1 MARAI
6 NLEDGEVFHMG
17 QGYSRK
23 LISPDTG
30 ARDITLNYS
39 VFQDGQEFPQHFHEV
54 SADIFIVLAGS
65 VSVREGDKYTPI
77 HEGEF
82 AYIPPGEVHGTV
94 NDIPGEATL
103 ISFQCPPDPALYSGD
118 RDPAKT
124 GVMPRPKSGEDTR
137 VRIHSMRTG
146 TTQEAVGIK
155 SWDAA
160 NPAWG
165 APQMSL
171 QYMEL
176 EPEARLSHD
185 ETTGGEAAVFVWSG
199 TARFEAG
206 GNTSTLSHGGALL
219 LDPGETYSV
228 ANAGTDILRLIRC
241 LASNRSA

>member
-1 MARAI
+1 MAKVI

-23 LISPDTG
+23 LISPETG

-54 SADIFIVLAGS
+54 SADIFIVLSGS

-94 NDIPGEATL
+94 NDIPGEANL

-124 GVMPRPKSGEDTR
+124 GVMPQPKAGEATK
-137 VRIHSMRTG
+137 VRINSMSTG
-146 TTQEAVGIK
+146 TPQESDGIR

-176 EPEARLSHD
+176 GPQSSHCHV
-185 ETTGGEAAVFVWSG
+185 ETTGGESAIFVWSG
-199 TARFEAG
+199 EAQFEAG
-206 GNTSTLSHGGALL
+206 GNTSTISHGGSLL
-219 LDPGETYSV
+219 LDPCESYTV
-228 ANAGTDILRLIRC
+228 TNAGADTLRLIRC
-241 LASNRSA
+241 LASGTA

>member
-1 MARAI
+1 MAKVI

-77 HEGEF
+77 QEGEF

-124 GVMPRPKSGEDTR
+124 GVMPQPKAGDATK
-137 VRIHSMRTG
+137 VRINSMQAGTG
-146 TTQEAVGIK
+146 QESEGVR

-160 NPAWG
+160 SPAWG

-176 EPEARLSHD
+176 GSQASLCHD
-185 ETTGGEAAVFVWSG
+185 ETTGGESAVFVWSG
-199 TARFEAG
+199 TAQFEAG
-206 GNTSTLSHGGALL
+206 GNASTISHGGALL
-219 LDPGETYSV
+219 LDSCEAYTV
-228 ANAGTDILRLIRC
+228 TNAGSDTLRLIRC
-241 LASNRSA
+241 LSSGRA

>member
-1 MARAI
+1 MAKAI

-23 LISPDTG
+23 LVSPDIG

-77 HEGEF
+77 REGEF

-124 GVMPRPKSGEDTR
+124 GVMPRPKSDEATK
-137 VRIHSMRTG
+137 VRIQSMSAG
-146 TTQEAVGIK
+146 TPRESEGVK
-155 SWDAA
+155 SWEAA

-176 EPEARLSHD
+176 EPRASLAQD

-199 TARFEAG
+199 TAQFAAD

-219 LDPGETYSV
+219 LDPGESYV
-228 ANAGTDILRLIRC
+228 VVNVGTDTLRLIRC
-241 LASNRSA
+241 LASGSA

>member
-1 MARAI
+1 MARVI
-6 NLEDGEVFHMG
+6 HLEDGEVFHMG

-23 LISPDTG
+23 LVSPDTG
-30 ARDITLNYS
+30 SRDITLNYS

-54 SADIFIVLAGS
+54 SADIFIVLEGG

-77 HEGEF
+77 RQGEF

-124 GVMPRPKSGEDTR
+124 GVMPRPKPDEPTR
-137 VRIHSMRTG
+137 VRIHAMTAGAASGDDGSR
-146 TTQEAVGIK
+146 V
-155 SWDAA
+155 WDAA
-160 NPAWG
+160 SPAWG

-176 EPEARLSHD
+176 EPRASLAQA
-185 ETTGGEAAVFVWSG
+185 ETVGGEGVVFVWSG
-199 TARFEAG
+199 QARFTASGESG
-206 GNTSTLSHGGALL
+206 EVSHGGALL
-219 LDPGETYSV
+219 LDAREAYEV
-228 ANAGTDILRLIRC
+228 ENAGTETLRLIRC
-241 LASNRSA
+241 VSSASS

>member
-1 MARAI
+1 MARTI

-23 LISPDTG
+23 LIGPDTG

-124 GVMPRPKSGEDTR
+124 GVMPRPKSGEATK
-137 VRIHSMRTG
+137 VRINPMRTG
-146 TTQEAVGIK
+146 ITHESAGIR
-155 SWDAA
+155 SWEAA

-176 EPEARLSHD
+176 EPAARFAQA

-206 GNTSTLSHGGALL
+206 GNIAAVSHGGALL
-219 LDPGETYSV
+219 LAPCETYAV
-228 ANAGTDILRLIRC
+228 VNAGTDTLRLIRC
-241 LASNRSA
+241 LASGRA

>member
-1 MARAI
+1 MARTI
-6 NLEDGEVFHMG
+6 NLKDGEVFHMG

-30 ARDITLNYS
+30 SRDITLNYS

-77 HEGEF
+77 QKGEF

-118 RDPAKT
+118 RDPAQT
-124 GVMPRPKSGEDTR
+124 GVMPRPKVGEATK
-137 VRIHSMRTG
+137 VRIHAMREG
-146 TTQEAVGIK
+146 TPRESQGIK

-171 QYMEL
+171 QYVEL
-176 EPEARLSHD
+176 DPQAGFCHD
-185 ETTGGEAAVFVWSG
+185 ESTGGEAVVFVWSG

-206 GNTSTLSHGGALL
+206 GNTSTISHGGALL
-219 LDPGETYSV
+219 LDSCETYAV
-228 ANAGTDILRLIRC
+228 ANAGTDTLRLIRC
-241 LASNRSA
+241 LSSGRT